1 MIKYALRSKPT
12 EKLVEL
18 AQSGLTE
25 AMDLIIEKFYP
36 MVVRIASQFYA
47 PWAEFDDIVQNGLI
61 GLIKA
66 IFYYEPGKSSFSTF
80 AWRSIESEV
89 KTFITYQNRKKNKML
104 SDSTSM
110 DSIYDEID
118 DEQIDYFVAD
128 TSATTNVVRNTILSI
143 VHEEILESLKEDEIK
158 IFELWL
164 DGYSYK
170 EIEEQVGVNFK
181 KVDNTIQKVKRIIR
195 SRLSASILPF
205 LEG

>member
-110 DSIYDEID
+110 DSIYDDVD

-128 TSATTNVVRNTILSI
+128 TSTTTNVVRNTILSI

>member
-110 DSIYDEID
+110 DSIFDDVD

-128 TSATTNVVRNTILSI
+128 TSTTTNVVRNTILSI

>member
-18 AQSGLTE
+18 AQSGLAE

-110 DSIYDEID
+110 DSIFDDVD

-128 TSATTNVVRNTILSI
+128 TSTTTNVVRNTILSI

-164 DGYSYK
+164 DGFSYK

>member
-18 AQSGLTE
+18 AQSGLSE
-25 AMDLIIEKFYP
+25 AIDLLIEKFYP

-89 KTFITYQNRKKNKML
+89 KTFITYQNRKKNRML

-110 DSIYDEID
+110 DSVFDDVD

-128 TSATTNVVRNTILSI
+128 TATNTNVVRNTILSI
-143 VHEEILESLKEDEIK
+143 VHEEILESLNEDEIK

-181 KVDNTIQKVKRIIR
+181 KVDNTVQKIKRIVR
-195 SRLSASILPF
+195 SRLSASIMPF

>member
-1 MIKYALRSKPT
+1 LP
-12 EKLVEL
+12 
-18 AQSGLTE
+18 E
-25 AMDLIIEKFYP
+25 AMDLLVEKFNP
-36 MVVRIASQFYA
+36 MVVKIASQFYA

-66 IFYYEPGKSSFSTF
+66 VFYYEPGKSSFTTF
-80 AWRSIESEV
+80 AWRSIESEI

-110 DSIYDEID
+110 DSVFDDEE
-118 DEQIDYFVAD
+118 DEQIDYFVPD
-128 TSATTNVVRNTILSI
+128 EDVNTNVVRKTILSI
-143 VHEEILESLKEDEIK
+143 VHEEILENLKDDEIQ

-170 EIEEQVGVNFK
+170 EIEEKVSVNFK
-181 KVDNTIQKVKRIIR
+181 RVDNTVQKVKRIVR
-195 SRLSASILPF
+195 SRLSPSVIPF

>member
-18 AQSGLTE
+18 AQSGLSE
-25 AMDLIIEKFYP
+25 AIDLLIEKFYP

-110 DSIYDEID
+110 DSVFDDVD

-128 TSATTNVVRNTILSI
+128 TATNTNVVRNTILSI
-143 VHEEILESLKEDEIK
+143 VHEEILESLNEDEIK

-170 EIEEQVGVNFK
+170 EIEAQVGVNFK
-181 KVDNTIQKVKRIIR
+181 KVDNTVQKIKRIVR
-195 SRLSASILPF
+195 SRLSASIMPF

>member
-1 MIKYALRSKPT
+1 MIKYVLRGKPT

-18 AQSGLTE
+18 AQSGLPE
-25 AMDLIIEKFYP
+25 AMDLLVEKFNP
-36 MVVRIASQFYA
+36 MVVKIASQFYA
-47 PWAEFDDIVQNGLI
+47 PWAEFDDIVQNGFI

-66 IFYYEPGKSSFSTF
+66 VFYYEPGKSSFTTF
-80 AWRSIESEV
+80 AWRSIESEI

-110 DSIYDEID
+110 DSIFSDDE
-118 DEQIDYFVAD
+118 DEQIGYFVPD
-128 TSATTNVVRNTILSI
+128 EDVSMNVVRKTILSI
-143 VHEEILESLKEDEIK
+143 VHEEILESLKDDEIQ

-170 EIEEQVGVNFK
+170 EIEEKVGVNFK
-181 KVDNTIQKVKRIIR
+181 RVDNTIQKVKKLVKKK
-195 SRLSASILPF
+195 LSPSVMPF

>member
-1 MIKYALRSKPT
+1 MIKYALRNKPI

-18 AQSGLTE
+18 AQSGLND
-25 AMDLIIEKFYP
+25 AVDLIIEKYYP

-66 IFYYEPGKSSFSTF
+66 IYYFEENKSSFSTF
-80 AWRSIESEV
+80 AWRSIESEI

-110 DSIYDEID
+110 DSVFDDVD

-128 TSATTNVVRNTILSI
+128 ENTSTNVVKKTILSI
-143 VHEEILESLKEDEIK
+143 VHEEILEKLNEEETQ

-170 EIEEQVGVNFK
+170 EIEEMVGVNFK
-181 KVDNTIQKVKRIIR
+181 KVDNTVQKVKKIVR
-195 SRLSASILPF
+195 SKLSTSILPF

>member
-1 MIKYALRSKPT
+1 MIKYVLRSKPT

-18 AQSGLTE
+18 AQSGLNE
-25 AMDLIIEKFYP
+25 AVDLLIEKYYP

-66 IFYYEPGKSSFSTF
+66 IYYFEEGKSSFSTF
-80 AWRSIESEV
+80 AWRSIESEI
-89 KTFITYQNRKKNKML
+89 KSFITYQNRKKNKML

-110 DSIYDEID
+110 DSVYDDVD
-118 DEQIDYFVAD
+118 DEQIDYFISD
-128 TSATTNVVRNTILSI
+128 DSTSTNVVRKTILSMI
-143 VHEEILESLKEDEIK
+143 HEEILERLNEEETQ

-170 EIEEQVGVNFK
+170 EIEEKVGVNFK
-181 KVDNTIQKVKRIIR
+181 KVDNTVQKVKKLVR
-195 SRLSASILPF
+195 SKISVSIMPF

>member
-110 DSIYDEID
+110 DSIYDEVD

>member
-110 DSIYDEID
+110 DSIFDDVD

-128 TSATTNVVRNTILSI
+128 TSTTTNVVRNTILSI
-143 VHEEILESLKEDEIK
+143 VHEEILESLNEDEIK

>member
-104 SDSTSM
+104 SDSSSM
-110 DSIYDEID
+110 DSIFDDVD

-128 TSATTNVVRNTILSI
+128 TSTTTNVVRNTILSI

>member
-110 DSIYDEID
+110 DSIFDDVD

-128 TSATTNVVRNTILSI
+128 TSTTTNVVRNTILSI

-164 DGYSYK
+164 DGFSYK

>member
-110 DSIYDEID
+110 DSIYDDVD

-128 TSATTNVVRNTILSI
+128 TSTTTNVVRNTILSI

-195 SRLSASILPF
+195 SRLSVSILPF

>member
-110 DSIYDEID
+110 DSIFDDVD

-128 TSATTNVVRNTILSI
+128 TSTTTNVVRNTILSI

-195 SRLSASILPF
+195 NRLSASILPF

>member
-18 AQSGLTE
+18 AQSGLSE
-25 AMDLIIEKFYP
+25 AIDLLIEKFYP

-110 DSIYDEID
+110 DSVFDDVD

-128 TSATTNVVRNTILSI
+128 TATNTNVVRNTILSI
-143 VHEEILESLKEDEIK
+143 VHEEILESLNEDEIK

-181 KVDNTIQKVKRIIR
+181 KVDNTVQKIKRIVR
-195 SRLSASILPF
+195 SRLSASIMPF

>member
-66 IFYYEPGKSSFSTF
+66 IFYYEPSKSSFSTF

-110 DSIYDEID
+110 DSIYDDVD

-128 TSATTNVVRNTILSI
+128 TSTTTNVVRNTILSI
-143 VHEEILESLKEDEIK
+143 VHEEILESLKEDEVK

-170 EIEEQVGVNFK
+170 EIEELVGVNFK

>member
-1 MIKYALRSKPT
+1 
-12 EKLVEL
+12 
-18 AQSGLTE
+18 
-25 AMDLIIEKFYP
+25 
-36 MVVRIASQFYA
+36 
-47 PWAEFDDIVQNGLI
+47 
-61 GLIKA
+61 
-66 IFYYEPGKSSFSTF
+66 
-80 AWRSIESEV
+80 
-89 KTFITYQNRKKNKML
+89 ML

-110 DSIYDEID
+110 DSIYDDVD

-128 TSATTNVVRNTILSI
+128 TSTTTNVVRNTILSI
-143 VHEEILESLKEDEIK
+143 VHEEILESLNEDEIK

-181 KVDNTIQKVKRIIR
+181 KVDNTIQKVKRMIR

>member
-1 MIKYALRSKPT
+1 MIKYALRGKPT

-18 AQSGLTE
+18 AQSGLAE
-25 AMDLIIEKFYP
+25 AMDLIVEKFYP
-36 MVVRIASQFYA
+36 MVVKIASQFYA

-66 IFYYEPGKSSFSTF
+66 VFYFESGKSSFSTF
-80 AWRSIESEV
+80 AWRSIESEI

-104 SDSTSM
+104 SESTSM
-110 DSIYDEID
+110 DSIFDNVD

-128 TSATTNVVRNTILSI
+128 EDVNTNVVRKTILSI
-143 VHEEILESLKEDEIK
+143 VHEEILENLKGEEIQ

-170 EIEEQVGVNFK
+170 EIEKKVCVNFK
-181 KVDNTIQKVKRIIR
+181 KVDNTIQKVKKIVR
-195 SRLSASILPF
+195 SKLSSSLMPF
-205 LEG
+205 LES

>member
-18 AQSGLTE
+18 AQSGLSE
-25 AMDLIIEKFYP
+25 AIDLLIEKFYP

-89 KTFITYQNRKKNKML
+89 KTFITYQNRKKNRML

-110 DSIYDEID
+110 DSVFDDVD

-128 TSATTNVVRNTILSI
+128 TATNTNVVRNTILSI
-143 VHEEILESLKEDEIK
+143 VHEEILESLNEDEIK

-170 EIEEQVGVNFK
+170 EIEAQVGVNFK
-181 KVDNTIQKVKRIIR
+181 KVDNTVQKIKRIVR
-195 SRLSASILPF
+195 SRLSASIMPF

>member
-18 AQSGLTE
+18 AQSGLSE
-25 AMDLIIEKFYP
+25 AIDLLIEKFYP

-66 IFYYEPGKSSFSTF
+66 IFYYEPSKSSFSTF
-80 AWRSIESEV
+80 AWRSIESEM

-110 DSIYDEID
+110 DSVFDDAD

-128 TSATTNVVRNTILSI
+128 TAKNTNVVRNTILSI
-143 VHEEILESLKEDEIK
+143 VHEEILESLNEDEIK

-170 EIEEQVGVNFK
+170 EIEAQVGVNFK
-181 KVDNTIQKVKRIIR
+181 KVDNTVQKIKRIVR
-195 SRLSASILPF
+195 NRLSASIMPF

>member
-110 DSIYDEID
+110 DSIYDEVD

-128 TSATTNVVRNTILSI
+128 TSTTTNVVRNTILSI

>member
-18 AQSGLTE
+18 AQSGLSE
-25 AMDLIIEKFYP
+25 AIDLLIEKFYP

-80 AWRSIESEV
+80 AWRSIESEM

-110 DSIYDEID
+110 DSVFDDAD

-128 TSATTNVVRNTILSI
+128 TAKNTNVVRNTILSI
-143 VHEEILESLKEDEIK
+143 VHEEILESLNEDEIK

-170 EIEEQVGVNFK
+170 EIEAQVGVNFK
-181 KVDNTIQKVKRIIR
+181 KVDNTVQKIKRIVR
-195 SRLSASILPF
+195 NRLSASIMPF

>member
-12 EKLVEL
+12 EKLVDL
-18 AQSGLTE
+18 AQSGLSE
-25 AMDLIIEKFYP
+25 AVDLLIEKFYP

-110 DSIYDEID
+110 DSVFDDVD

-128 TSATTNVVRNTILSI
+128 TATNTNVVRNTILSI
-143 VHEEILESLKEDEIK
+143 VHEEILESLNEDETK

-181 KVDNTIQKVKRIIR
+181 KVDNTVQKVKRIVR
-195 SRLSASILPF
+195 SRLSASIMPF

>member
-18 AQSGLTE
+18 AQSGLSE
-25 AMDLIIEKFYP
+25 AIDLLIEKFYP

-80 AWRSIESEV
+80 AWKSIESEV
-89 KTFITYQNRKKNKML
+89 KTFITYQNRKKNRML

-110 DSIYDEID
+110 DSVFDDVD

-128 TSATTNVVRNTILSI
+128 TATNTNVVRNTILSI
-143 VHEEILESLKEDEIK
+143 VHEEILESLNEDEIK

-181 KVDNTIQKVKRIIR
+181 KVDNTVQKIKRIVR
-195 SRLSASILPF
+195 SRLSASIMPF

>member
-61 GLIKA
+61 GLIKS

-110 DSIYDEID
+110 DSIFDDVD

-128 TSATTNVVRNTILSI
+128 TSTTTNVVRNTILSI

>member
-66 IFYYEPGKSSFSTF
+66 IFYYEPGKSSFTTF

-104 SDSTSM
+104 SESTSM
-110 DSIYDEID
+110 DSIFDDVD

-128 TSATTNVVRNTILSI
+128 TAPTTNVVKNAILSI
-143 VHEEILESLKEDEIK
+143 VHEEILESLKDDEIK

-164 DGYSYK
+164 DGHSYK

-181 KVDNTIQKVKRIIR
+181 KVDNTVQKVKRIIR
-195 SRLSASILPF
+195 SRLSMSILPF

>member
-1 MIKYALRSKPT
+1 MIKYSLRSKPV

-18 AQSGLTE
+18 AQSGLSE
-25 AMDLIIEKFYP
+25 AVDLVIEKFYP
-36 MVVRIASQFYA
+36 MVVKIASQFYA

-66 IFYYEPGKSSFSTF
+66 IFYFEEGKSSFSTF
-80 AWRSIESEV
+80 AWRSIESEI

-110 DSIYDEID
+110 DSVFDD
-118 DEQIDYFVAD
+118 VNDEQIDYFVED
-128 TSATTNVVRNTILSI
+128 TDNNTNVIRKTILSMI
-143 VHEEILESLKEDEIK
+143 HEEILEKLNEEETQ

-164 DGYSYK
+164 DGYSYR
-170 EIEEQVGVNFK
+170 EIEERVGVNFK
-181 KVDNTIQKVKRIIR
+181 KVDNTVQKVKKMVR
-195 SRLSASILPF
+195 SKLSISIMPF

>member
-1 MIKYALRSKPT
+1 MIKYALRSKPV

-18 AQSGLTE
+18 AQSGLSE
-25 AMDLIIEKFYP
+25 AVDLIIEKYYP

-66 IFYYEPGKSSFSTF
+66 IFYYEEGKSSFTTF
-80 AWRSIESEV
+80 AWRSIESEI

-104 SDSTSM
+104 SESTSM
-110 DSIYDEID
+110 DSVFDDIE
-118 DEQIDYFVAD
+118 DEQIDYFVED
-128 TSATTNVVRNTILSI
+128 TATNTNVVRQTILSMI
-143 VHEEILESLKEDEIK
+143 HEEILSMLNEEETQ

-164 DGYSYK
+164 DGYTYK
-170 EIEEQVGVNFK
+170 DIEERVGVNFK
-181 KVDNTIQKVKRIIR
+181 KVDNTVQKVKKLVR
-195 SRLSASILPF
+195 SKLSVSIMPF

>member
-1 MIKYALRSKPT
+1 MIKYVLRGKPT

-18 AQSGLTE
+18 AQSGLPE
-25 AMDLIIEKFYP
+25 AMDLLVEKFNP
-36 MVVRIASQFYA
+36 MVVKIASQFYA

-66 IFYYEPGKSSFSTF
+66 VFYYEPGKSSFTTF
-80 AWRSIESEV
+80 AWRSIESEI

-110 DSIYDEID
+110 DSVFDDEE
-118 DEQIDYFVAD
+118 DEQIDYFVPD
-128 TSATTNVVRNTILSI
+128 EDVNTNVVRKTILSI
-143 VHEEILESLKEDEIK
+143 VHEEILENLKEDEIQ

-170 EIEEQVGVNFK
+170 EIEEKVSVNFK
-181 KVDNTIQKVKRIIR
+181 RVDNTVQKVKRIVR
-195 SRLSASILPF
+195 SRLSPSVIPF